1 MTLLS
6 MSLNAQTKVETP
18 PDGYFRM
25 GPSRVSTTPVTPP
38 YSNSFD
44 SSTDFAWWETIN
56 NNGDSYTWELYNN
69 SARIHWNSSQAAD
82 DWLVTAPITLKA
94 GKTYKFYID
103 TWAELGSTY
112 PEQLEVKLASANTN
126 AALSAGTTII
136 GQTTVTASS
145 SSPQNLS
152 NTNVTVS
159 ADGNYYIGIHGISDA
174 NMYYLYVDNFV
185 IDVDITDPTITA
197 SPTSVSM
204 NAAPGG
210 TTTQTV
216 TVTGLNLTDGIT
228 YTLTDANGVFSVS
241 PASLGTTGGTL
252 TITYSPTAPG
262 NHTATLVLNSTGADP
277 VTINITG
284 ESVAGTVYELVTDP
298 STQLV
303 AGKEYILVAK
313 NNQYAMGAL
322 SSTSGYGTAIAIT
335 DNGDGTV
342 TVPGTASPMV
352 LTLHNYSS
360 NYTSGYTFTLTNGS
374 YLKPYASNSTN
385 LTTATTTSDNN
396 CWTTVADVKPTGGYG
411 LKNYLTTS
419 RALAFQESSSVTARF
434 AYYGTNN
441 LTANSTTYYYALLYK
456 KVDNTPELTA
466 PTNGDEVNVG
476 VNYGSAP
483 YAYTDITVSGRNLT
497 DGLTVSVTG
506 TGFSVT
512 PTTLTAAAVNA
523 GTTVRVT
530 YNGTDPNATGTLT
543 ITSDNNEVSAVTV
556 DLTATVPVLT
566 APTTGTTVNVGTN
579 EGGGVSTTVTVSGSD
594 LTENLTV
601 SVSGTGFTVS
611 PTSISAADANA
622 GTTVTVTYDGTDPN
636 ATGTLT
642 IGSSQVSVTV
652 DLTASYVYHAPELT
666 APTNNSTVNV
676 GTNTGSGVSKT
687 INIKGNYLTQD
698 LNVTVSGTGFSVSR
712 DITVTAAEANSANG
726 QDIIVTYNGTDEN
739 ATGEL
744 TISSSEVSATV
755 HLTASYADNGEITVA
770 NGTTAN
776 MYLPVYGSYYEE
788 VQMNQMIYPA
798 SMLED
803 MEGKYIT
810 SITFYPA
817 SGTTSG
823 GSAVSGIMF
832 SGGKVMLSLGSTTN
846 NSFTS
851 NSAISATVTEVAS
864 ITDVQQDA
872 NLTAWT
878 FTFDTPYLYE
888 GGNLLLQ
895 VDTEVGNYYRT
906 FFYGTTMSNMGR
918 HQCTSETALDNFLPK
933 ATFTYS
939 STAPL
944 PPAVEGGL
952 LRLHLLFC
960 DQLKAA
966 IPDDNSHEDAYGYVL
981 RWEPQGEDM
990 KESGR
995 VKVNI
1000 QKTDCE
1006 VLGYYTL
1013 DQIDLDKNIG
1023 SYDETTGT
1031 IKHDQGLTMDVIT
1044 AQVEFDLSSSND
1056 MLNYYYLQGKEA
1068 GYPSPDEFLSQ
1079 LHRQEN
1085 FTYREMWPDAPEFD
1099 EVYDS
1104 GVHHYFDDS
1113 TPIKTGAYGSNTRF
1127 MSYAPS
1133 VTTWGIQRRYFEL
1146 DGKDNTYGAPVWKTS
1161 VGKVRMQG
1169 TPVAERQSNANNSV
1183 NWTDENGAA
1192 ASIYVLDNI
1201 EAVGNLPHTD
1211 KTKVKFE
1218 PYMFRVFVESENG
1231 LLRNYNVV
1239 GEDPNNTTQ
1248 PGEHIE
1254 GATTSDDDSR
1264 GPLCIWSG
1272 YVKYDEQTGLPT
1284 NDPENGV
1291 ELTITQDPLDNTQ
1304 QIYTFH
1310 KNKVAGG
1317 PSSENWKEHNA
1328 VFGALDALSIAG
1340 YNENGQPILQS
1351 GINEKDL
1358 RVFVRFYYN
1367 VEGRADGHVIMGRAA
1382 DADRPG
1388 NGSESPGTA
1397 PSPWTAVKEISY
1409 NGEVVSVTYVNS
1421 LGMQSDQPF
1430 EGVNIVV
1437 TRYSD
1442 GKVST
1447 TKVLR

>member
-1 MTLLS
+1 MILAAITLLS
-6 MSLNAQTKVETP
+6 MSLNAQILLTGWDCAT
-18 PDGYFRM
+18 DGQTF
-25 GPSRVSTTPVTPP
+25 PSSWTVPSVGGSGDFTNSYWFSGSSGGTFTIPASALQGNSTVTVKIVAGKE
-38 YSNSFD
+38 N
-44 SSTDFAWWETIN
+44 SSTHSISV
-56 NNGDSYTWELYNN
+56 NGDSKGLTQELVEYVWDN
-69 SARIHWNSSQAAD
+69 
-82 DWLVTAPITLKA
+82 
-94 GKTYKFYID
+94 
-103 TWAELGSTY
+103 
-112 PEQLEVKLASANTN
+112 
-126 AALSAGTTII
+126 
-136 GQTTVTASS
+136 
-145 SSPQNLS
+145 
-152 NTNVTVS
+152 VS
-159 ADGNYYIGIHGISDA
+159 ATDGLTITYSD
-174 NMYYLYVDNFV
+174 YYVDISSIKV
-185 IDVDITDPTITA
+185 YAIITDPTIQA

-210 TTTQTV
+210 TATETI

-241 PASLGTTGGTL
+241 PASLGTTGGDL

-303 AGKEYILVAK
+303 DGKEYILVSG
-313 NNQYAMGAL
+313 NYAMGAL
-322 SSTSGYGTAIAIT
+322 SSTTSGYGTLVTIT
-335 DNGDGTV
+335 NNGNGTV
-342 TVPGTASPMV
+342 TVPGTASPLV
-352 LTLHNYSS
+352 LTLHNYTNTYSS
-360 NYTSGYTFTLTNGS
+360 DYKYSFTLVNGNYLMAYGGNNSSTNS
-374 YLKPYASNSTN
+374 HFNTNST
-385 LTTATTTSDNN
+385 AIDNAS
-396 CWTTVADVKPTGGYG
+396 WKTVADVKSTGGYG
-411 LKNYLTTS
+411 LVCYRTTS
-419 RALAFQESSSVTARF
+419 RAVAYRDNESSSRF
-434 AYYGTNN
+434 ANYSTQN
-441 LTANSTTYYYALLYK
+441 LTANSTSYFYALLYK

-466 PTNGDEVNVG
+466 PTNNSTVNVG
-476 VNYGSAP
+476 ENNGAGVDK
-483 YAYTDITVSGRNLT
+483 TVTVSGRNLT
-497 DGLTVSVTG
+497 ENLTVSVTG
-506 TGFSVT
+506 TGFSVS
-512 PTTLTAAAVNA
+512 PTTLTAADVNA
-523 GTTVRVT
+523 GTTVTVT
-530 YNGTDPNATGTLT
+530 YNGTDPTATGTLT
-543 ITSDNNEVSAVTV
+543 ISSNEASATV
-556 DLTATVPVLT
+556 NLTATYVDITPVLT

-579 EGGGVSTTVTVSGSD
+579 EGGGVSTTVTVSGNY
-594 LTENLTV
+594 LTEALTV
-601 SVSGTGFTVS
+601 SVSGTGFSVS
-611 PTSISAADANA
+611 PASISAADANA
-622 GTTVTVTYDGTDPN
+622 GATVTVTYNGTDPN

-642 IGSSQVSVTV
+642 ISSNEVSVTV

-666 APTNNSTVNV
+666 APADESTVNV

-687 INIKGNYLTQD
+687 INVKGNYLTQD
-698 LNVTVSGTGFSVSR
+698 LTVSVSGTGFSISR
-712 DITVTAAEANSANG
+712 DVTVTAAEANAG
-726 QDIIVTYNGTDEN
+726 QDIIVTYNGTNEN
-739 ATGEL
+739 ATGTL

-755 HLTASYADNGEITVA
+755 HLTASYSENGEITVA
-770 NGTTAN
+770 NGTTAD

-798 SMLED
+798 SMLSD

-823 GSAVSGIMF
+823 GDPVSGIMF

-846 NSFTS
+846 NSFTT
-851 NSAISATVTEVAS
+851 NAAISATVTEVAS

-878 FTFDTPYLYE
+878 FTFDTPYPYE
-888 GGNLLLQ
+888 GGNLLVQ

-918 HQCTSETALDNFLPK
+918 HQCSSDGGNALHNFLPK

-960 DQLKAA
+960 DQLKAN
-966 IPDDNSHEDAYGYVL
+966 IPDDNSHPDAYGYVL
-981 RWEPQGEDM
+981 RWEPQGEEM

-1006 VLGYYTL
+1006 VLSYYTL
-1013 DQIDLDKNIG
+1013 DQIDLDKHIG

-1113 TPIKTGAYGSNTRF
+1113 TPIKTGEYGSNTKF

-1133 VTTWGIQRRYFEL
+1133 VTTWGVQRRYFEL

-1340 YNENGQPILQS
+1340 YDNNGQPILQT

-1442 GKVST
+1442 GKIST
-1447 TKVLR
+1447 VKVIR